1 MKLYVKNMV
10 CIRCKMVV
18 RSELEKL
25 GIYRSIISLGEVK
38 IKEELSIVQQEKLN
52 IALKK
57 SGFELIDR
65 KKGRLIENIKE
76 IVVQLVHYNDEQL
89 KNNFREYLSKK
100 LHHNYTWLDNL
111 FLEIQNTTIEKFF
124 IAHRIE
130 RAKEL
135 LVYYK
140 LNIIEIAYQLNYHSA
155 AKLVGQFK
163 EVTGFPPSHFKKIS
177 DIRQIVNEN
186 V

>member
-1 MKLYVKNMV
+1 MILYVKNMV

-25 GIYRSIISLGEVK
+25 GIYKSIISLGEVK
-38 IKEELSIVQQEKLN
+38 IKVELPIVQQEKLD

-65 KKGRLIENIKE
+65 KKGMLIKKIKE
-76 IVVQLVHYNDEQL
+76 IVVELVHYNDEQL
-89 KNNFREYLSKK
+89 KNNFHEYLSKK

-111 FLEIQNTTIEKFF
+111 FMEIQNITIEKFF
-124 IAHRIE
+124 IAQKIE

-140 LNIIEIAYQLNYHSA
+140 LNLNEIAYQLNYRSTA
-155 AKLVGQFK
+155 QLVGQFK
-163 EVTGFPPSHFKKIS
+163 EVTGFSPSHFQRIR